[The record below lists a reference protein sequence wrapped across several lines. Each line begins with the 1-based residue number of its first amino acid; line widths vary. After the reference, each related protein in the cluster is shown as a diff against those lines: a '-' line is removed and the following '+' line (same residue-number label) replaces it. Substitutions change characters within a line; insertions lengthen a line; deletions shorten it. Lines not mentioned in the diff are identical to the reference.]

1 MLNFLQFQVPHM
13 VQFLEEMQGVSTPGL
28 SAEELV
34 ELETLRAKHEKLKAM
49 KNKQGGMQAAGA

>member
-1 MLNFLQFQVPHM
+1 M
-13 VQFLEEMQGVSTPGL
+13 VQLLEEMQGVSTPGL